1 MPCVFGSSLSLSQPV
16 TVASAVENGF
26 TPFFA
31 RLLAERLLAA
41 ERPIHSQSY
50 LPFLSMEH
58 KAESKDTAEDLSSP
72 KRRLLQAKMQDEK
85 YETDE
90 VRRLVSEE
98 TVAGA
103 LAGALASVMDEIVIR
118 VGMEEKVSVH
128 K

>member
-1 MPCVFGSSLSLSQPV
+1 
-16 TVASAVENGF
+16 
-26 TPFFA
+26 
-31 RLLAERLLAA
+31 
-41 ERPIHSQSY
+41 
-50 LPFLSMEH
+50 MEH
-58 KAESKDTAEDLSSP
+58 KAESKETAEDLSSP

-103 LAGALASVMDEIVIR
+103 LAGALASVMDEITIR